1 MAEAAPLLSGTLRC
15 SAKQARY
22 RLLPSGMCAVTWNST
37 KGQLAHTCGFYLPSP
52 HVTVVL
58 FRSSLL
64 CVIGL
69 VPKDGATKRKWDP
82 LEVAPSRKPLLI
94 GAVSVKEMVGLWFFS
109 LLFLVDEVKGLFDF
123 SVLSYCGSKIA
134 C

>member
-15 SAKQARY
+15 LAKQVRY
-22 RLLPSGMCAVTWNST
+22 RLLPSGTCAVTWNSM
-37 KGQLAHTCGFYLPSP
+37 KGQLAHTCGFHWPSP

-69 VPKDGATKRKWDP
+69 VPKDGATKRK
-82 LEVAPSRKPLLI
+82 
-94 GAVSVKEMVGLWFFS
+94 
-109 LLFLVDEVKGLFDF
+109 
-123 SVLSYCGSKIA
+123 
-134 C
+134 